1 MYTVYSKNNCT
12 YCHKAKQLLQQ
23 SGEQYE
29 VLTLGADYDREW
41 LIDHIHTNYNI
52 IPRTMPVI
60 LCDGEYVG
68 GSVVFGACCNAGVH
82 ASSVG
87 YAS

>member
-12 YCHKAKQLLQQ
+12 YCQKAKQLLQQ

-68 GSVVFGACCNAGVH
+68 GYTDLLAELS
-82 ASSVG
+82 
-87 YAS
+87 